1 MIKPQ
6 LLEFMRRMDPNS
18 VAIIPAARESVRTTR
33 TIAIDKTQTSFI

>member
-18 VAIIPAARESVRTTR
+18 VAIIPAARESVRSH
-33 TIAIDKTQTSFI
+33 DKLRLLLFDGL